1 MLQIDEPITYLRKIV
16 VVCFMVAFLLFQ
28 LDSFK
33 MLCNQKNKSHKNI
46 YYSRKKDFS
55 LYPSCGI
62 FYETDEQE
70 II

>member
-33 MLCNQKNKSHKNI
+33 MLCNQKI
-46 YYSRKKDFS
+46 SRIKTDIIQERK
-55 LYPSCGI
+55 I
-62 FYETDEQE
+62 FPFTLLVGF
-70 II
+70 